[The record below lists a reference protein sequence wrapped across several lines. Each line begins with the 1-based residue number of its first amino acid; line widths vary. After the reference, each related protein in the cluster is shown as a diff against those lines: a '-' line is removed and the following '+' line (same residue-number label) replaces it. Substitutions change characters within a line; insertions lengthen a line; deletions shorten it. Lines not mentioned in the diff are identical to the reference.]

1 MENRL
6 LYERG
11 KRTCRQVLSET
22 GSSSTLAGMT
32 PDSTRGDA

>member
-6 LYERG
+6 LYEQG
-11 KRTCRQVLSET
+11 KHTCRQVLSET
-22 GSSSTLAGMT
+22 GGGSTHAGMT